1 MEQKQNILV
10 VGTGFS
16 GSVVARELA
25 DNGYNVTIIDRRSHI
40 GGNCFDEMVN
50 GVRVHKYGPHLFHT
64 NNTKVV
70 DWLSKFTE
78 WVEYKHKVKAYYN
91 NEFLTLPP
99 NQNTQN

>member
-40 GGNCFDEMVN
+40 GGNCFDEMIN

-78 WVEYKHKVKAYYN
+78 WVEYKHIVKAYYN
-91 NEFLTLPP
+91 NEFCK
-99 NQNTQN
+99 

>member
-40 GGNCFDEMVN
+40 GGNCFTEKVDN
-50 GVRVHKYGPHLFHT
+50 INIHTYGPHVFHT
-64 NNTKVV
+64 SNEMV
-70 DWLSKFTE
+70 WE
-78 WVEYKHKVKAYYN
+78 WI
-91 NEFLTLPP
+91 
-99 NQNTQN
+99 NQYV